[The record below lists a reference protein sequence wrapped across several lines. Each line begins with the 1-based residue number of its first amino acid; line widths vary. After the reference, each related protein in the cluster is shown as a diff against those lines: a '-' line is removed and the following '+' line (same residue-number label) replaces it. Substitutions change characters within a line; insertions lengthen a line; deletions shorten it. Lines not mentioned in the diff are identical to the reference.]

1 MKILLVDDSKALLHE
16 HERVLHKA
24 GYDVICA
31 EDGITALKMAQ
42 SQKPQL
48 ILLDMILPQMSGPE
62 VLEHLKQDPGTAD
75 IPVVVLS
82 SLSDKNREKLIGAGA
97 EEYVEKNSLTSP
109 TGINLLPK
117 LLEDIICRIN
127 RKRGIAF
134 RDTPTTI

>member
-16 HERVLHKA
+16 NERVLHKA
-24 GYDVICA
+24 GYEVICA
-31 EDGITALKMAQ
+31 EDGISALKMAQ

-62 VLEHLKQDPGTAD
+62 VLEHLKQDAATAD

-97 EEYVEKNSLTSP
+97 EEYMEKNSLMSP
-109 TGINLLPK
+109 TGTNLLPK

-127 RKRGIAF
+127 RKRGVAF
-134 RDTPTTI
+134 RDTPTTL

>member
-62 VLEHLKQDPGTAD
+62 VLEHLKQDPATAD

-82 SLSDKNREKLIGAGA
+82 SLSFSATDRPASGSC
-97 EEYVEKNSLTSP
+97 VTS
-109 TGINLLPK
+109 
-117 LLEDIICRIN
+117 
-127 RKRGIAF
+127 
-134 RDTPTTI
+134 

>member
-1 MKILLVDDSKALLHE
+1 VKILLVDDSKALLHE
-16 HERVLHKA
+16 NERVLHKA

-62 VLEHLKQDPGTAD
+62 VLEHLKQDPATAD

-117 LLEDIICRIN
+117 LLEDIICRVN